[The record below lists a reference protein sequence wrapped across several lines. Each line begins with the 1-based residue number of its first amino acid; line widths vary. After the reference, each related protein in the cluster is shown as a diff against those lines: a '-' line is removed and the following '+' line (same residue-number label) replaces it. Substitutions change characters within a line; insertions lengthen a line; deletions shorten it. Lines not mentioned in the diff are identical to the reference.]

1 MQFKP
6 VQHVQ
11 HFVQL
16 SQLVDEKIRDACST
30 VVQEGV
36 QHHGGIC
43 ENNLQL
49 FQLKKK
55 TEKNRKYKKGCS
67 STMVEFVKIICF
79 N

>member
-1 MQFKP
+1 MQFNP
-6 VQHVQ
+6 VQHIQ

-16 SQLVDEKIRDACST
+16 FQLVDEKIRDACST

-55 TEKNRKYKKGCS
+55 QKKTE
-67 STMVEFVKIICF
+67 STRRGAAAPWW
-79 N
+79 NL